1 MLILISTDVQ
11 YLQNIAF
18 SFEKDLNC
26 KNHSSSGSHQV
37 TYTAQ
42 DTEISP
48 NCLVRKLCGN
58 CGNCAFPQNFHTK
71 RLDEI
76 TVFYTKLSTLYH

>member
-26 KNHSSSGSHQV
+26 KNHSSSGSHHPPAKFPI
-37 TYTAQ
+37 TP
-42 DTEISP
+42 SP
-48 NCLVRKLCGN
+48 PTIG
-58 CGNCAFPQNFHTK
+58 GIPHTIMLFGK
-71 RLDEI
+71 PSPVACIFKDRC
-76 TVFYTKLSTLYH
+76 